1 MARPVDAVT
10 RADID
15 VIRFDDLSFEG
26 RYGHVGVTLYLPSV
40 RSVGIHGW
48 PDVVVPYSAG
58 WGEGSG
64 ATALACESLT
74 RSLNAM
80 TVGIEY
86 PRRHL
91 GVADILPFRT
101 EVLSE
106 VVTHLKERT
115 HYDDATLVVAG
126 YSRGTGPARLA
137 ALECVDYVVGLAF
150 VAPTWFPVAVTP
162 HELAMRGIAESARGI
177 TRGDL
182 FDRLSLIAASA
193 RLAQE
198 MLAHPF
204 ALRNDVAAISKE
216 GVADLEEVLDA
227 GIKVSVTAGTHDEL
241 CQVDGIRGVVEG
253 LPEGYY
259 VDYREVPSDHFS
271 YFFSPKSLRVV
282 SEQIAALASG
292 QVGSAAQTAG

>member
-1 MARPVDAVT
+1 MDAT
-10 RADID
+10 
-15 VIRFDDLSFEG
+15 RFDDLSFEG
-26 RYGHVGVTLYLPSV
+26 RYGRVGVTLYLPSV
-40 RSVGIHGW
+40 RSVAHHGW
-48 PDVVVPYSAG
+48 PDVLVPYSAG

-64 ATALACESLT
+64 ATALACEAMT
-74 RSLNAM
+74 RTINAM
-80 TVGIEY
+80 TVAIEY

-101 EVLSE
+101 EVFSE

-126 YSRGTGPARLA
+126 YSRGAGPGRLA
-137 ALECVDYVVGLAF
+137 ALECAQYVDGLAF

-162 HELAMRGIAESARGI
+162 HELAVRGLAESARGI

-182 FDRLSLIAASA
+182 LDRLSLLAASV
-193 RLAQE
+193 RVAQE

-204 ALRNDVAAISKE
+204 ALRNDVAAISNE

-227 GIKVSVTAGTHDEL
+227 GIKVCVTAGTYDEL
-241 CQVDGIRGVVEG
+241 CQAEGIRGVVEA
-253 LPEGYY
+253 LPDGYY

-271 YFFSPKSLRVV
+271 YFMSPKALRVV
-282 SEQIAALASG
+282 SDQVAALATG
-292 QVGSAAQTAG
+292 QTGSAGHAGSTAQTAG